1 MSGVVEGCTY
11 YNVDGGLRPGESEV
25 SYLRRRPVCL
35 SHGGTKCAE
44 KELAEMVEQ
53 CEHSFIVSGPI
64 TGRKSNGKS
73 LPDLAAGKDWCVHC
87 GAEVDS
93 EPEFE
98 PKEVFFTKPGDYYVR
113 VPANGGAPEVGLIEA
128 YRRGQNAGPR

>member
-44 KELAEMVEQ
+44 KELAEMVERTKKVKVP
-53 CEHSFIVSGPI
+53 EGML
-64 TGRKSNGKS
+64 KSALGAVNNKRTAHC
-73 LPDLAAGKDWCVHC
+73 PACDLNDIGHI
-87 GAEVDS
+87 
-93 EPEFE
+93 
-98 PKEVFFTKPGDYYVR
+98 
-113 VPANGGAPEVGLIEA
+113 LEA